1 MSVPIKQNISFFE
14 STEQTMQDNKDDV
27 NTMAGLNGKEFE
39 IVDSP
44 VPKEFELIDKYWKA
58 SNYLAVGQVR
68 QHQQTKIFSSSREHE
83 DLLLSLFLL

>member
-1 MSVPIKQNISFFE
+1 MKQPNHPSP
-14 STEQTMQDNKDDV
+14 KGV
-27 NTMAGLNGKEFE
+27 NTMTGINGKEFE

-68 QHQQTKIFSSSREHE
+68 PARTVKDMSSNREYEH
-83 DLLLSLFLL
+83 

>member
-1 MSVPIKQNISFFE
+1 
-14 STEQTMQDNKDDV
+14 MQDIKHGV
-27 NTMAGLNGKEFE
+27 NTMTGVNGKEFE

-68 QHQQTKIFSSSREHE
+68 QQQHTKIFSSSLVSTKINSFSNAVFRSICWIRT
-83 DLLLSLFLL
+83 LY